1 MSKKNNNGG
10 AAFPGGE
17 SYSIGGVINQRS
29 PLNKGMTLRDYFAGK
44 AMQSFASQEGWVMHS
59 HIAESAYQLAD
70 AMLEAQGNYAKGEII
85 KKPLNEIGATHY
97 AICPDDTILYYQYNA
112 YLNTFLMWF
121 PYSKVWD
128 KPHLIPYTLHYFHE
142 GEG

>member
-17 SYSIGGVINQRS
+17 SYSIGGMINQKS
-29 PLNKGMTLRDYFAGK
+29 PLNQGMTLRDYLAAK
-44 AMQSFASQEGWVMHS
+44 AWQGHMYNPPIGWSNSKIAKEAYVM
-59 HIAESAYQLAD
+59 AD
-70 AMLEAQGNYAKGEII
+70 AMLEARESYAKGEII

-97 AICPDDTILYYQYNA
+97 AIDPGGQVIYYKYEVNE
-112 YLNTFLMWF
+112 LLLWF
-121 PYSKVWD
+121 PNSKVWD

-142 GEG
+142 GEEG

>member
-1 MSKKNNNGG
+1 MSKEVKTGG
-10 AAFPGGE
+10 TAFPFAYEGGHTPEE
-17 SYSIGGVINQRS
+17 SH
-29 PLNKGMTLRDYFAGK
+29 GMTLRDYFAGK

-97 AICPDDTILYYQYNA
+97 AIDPGGQVIYYKYDEWNEG
-112 YLNTFLMWF
+112 LLVWL
-121 PYSKVWD
+121 PRSRVWD
-128 KPHLIPYTLHYFHE
+128 KPHLIPYTLHYFDE
-142 GEG
+142 GEE